1 MRRRSVPILIGI
13 LSATACAAG
22 DSDGP
27 IGTITVSTAKPAWL
41 RPSSAGDASQVESVH
56 QDPRSEVRTAF
67 EWLMLGRIQ
76 CGRRPRE
83 CVVDHLAVPGSPVH
97 AALTDEFQRRV
108 RHGIVA
114 TSRGSHR
121 HRIGEVMVLSADRA
135 EVRACHTDDVVL
147 VVGGSDGRPSA
158 VYDESL
164 VSHWSTWALEKNDGT
179 WRWSEESVDQQAHGE
194 DVCAS

>member
-1 MRRRSVPILIGI
+1 MKLRIVPIVIGA
-13 LSATACAAG
+13 LTATACGAG
-22 DSDGP
+22 DSDAP
-27 IGTITVSTAKPAWL
+27 IGTIAGATTTPAWL
-41 RPSSAGDASQVESVH
+41 RPMSTDQAIVAEGVGV
-56 QDPRSEVRTAF
+56 DPRDEVRTAF
-67 EWLMLGRIQ
+67 EWLVLGRIQ
-76 CGRRPRE
+76 CGRQPRH
-83 CVVDHLAVPGSPVH
+83 CVVDDVAVPGSPVH
-97 AALTDEFQRRV
+97 TALTDEFRRRV
-108 RHGIVA
+108 RHGISA

-121 HRIGEVMVLSADRA
+121 YRIGEIVVLSGDRA

-164 VSHWSTWALEKNDGT
+164 VSHWSTWTLEKNDGT

>member
-1 MRRRSVPILIGI
+1 MTRRILPILIGV
-13 LSATACAAG
+13 LTVTACAERDA
-22 DSDGP
+22 DGP
-27 IGTITVSTAKPAWL
+27 IGTFTESTAKPAWL
-41 RPSSAGDASQVESVH
+41 RPSPAADAREAESVH
-56 QDPRSEVRTAF
+56 GDLRSDVRAAF
-67 EWLMLGRIQ
+67 EWLVLGRIQ

-83 CVVDHLAVPGSPVH
+83 CVVDDLAAPGSPVH
-97 AALTDEFQRRV
+97 TALTDEFQRRV

-114 TSRGSHR
+114 STRGSHR
-121 HRIGEVMVLSADRA
+121 YRIGEVMVLSDDRA

-164 VSHWSTWALEKNDGT
+164 VSHWSTWTLVKNDGR
-179 WRWSEESVDQQAHGE
+179 WRWFDESIEQRAHGE

>member
-1 MRRRSVPILIGI
+1 MRRRIVPILIGA
-13 LSATACAAG
+13 LTATACAAG

-27 IGTITVSTAKPAWL
+27 IGTITESTAKPAWL
-41 RPSSAGDASQVESVH
+41 RPSSAGAANQAESVDS
-56 QDPRSEVRTAF
+56 DPRSEVRAAF
-67 EWLMLGRIQ
+67 EWLVLGRIQ

-83 CVVDHLAVPGSPVH
+83 CVVGDLAVPGSPVH

-121 HRIGEVMVLSADRA
+121 HRIGEVMMLSADRA

-147 VVGGSDGRPSA
+147 VVGGSGGRPSA

-164 VSHWSTWALEKNDGT
+164 VSHWSTWTLEKKDST
-179 WRWSEESVDQQAHGE
+179 WRWSEEFVDQRVHGE